1 MPEIRTRFAPSTT
14 GFAHPG
20 TLLAA
25 LLVYADAHQEHATH
39 LLRFEDLDP
48 DRCTPAFA
56 EDMQAALAWLGM
68 QWPQQE
74 FQHQH
79 LARFEAAM
87 DHLATAGHLYACD
100 CSRGAIKSQ
109 AQRAVDGS
117 FIYPGTCQS
126 KLLTQ
131 ETWRNCTDAIRC
143 RLPDADINI
152 IDESGIDLSQNP
164 ARALGDPI
172 VRRKD
177 GAFAYQLVVV
187 VDDAACGINRI
198 IRGRDLM
205 HSTATQIALQELLS
219 YPRPVYRHHLLL
231 LEQHGEKLAKFHK
244 SVSWHE
250 IAEVYSPEA
259 FIGFLATGLGL
270 RAPGDCSLA
279 EFVAAF
285 SWAAVDDRDRCLLW
299 RDQQLQWQAS

>member
-14 GFAHPG
+14 GSAHPG

-25 LLVYADAHQEHATH
+25 LLVYADAEQQQASR

-79 LARFEAAM
+79 LARYELAM
-87 DHLATAGHLYACD
+87 DQLAAAGHLYACD
-100 CSRGAIKSQ
+100 CSRALIKSE
-109 AQRAVDGS
+109 AQRAIDGS
-117 FIYPGTCQS
+117 FIYPGTCRKKVLS
-126 KLLTQ
+126 T
-131 ETWRNCTDAIRC
+131 ENWRSCTDAIRC
-143 RLPDADINI
+143 RLPDQQIEI

-164 ARALGDPI
+164 AREMGDPI

-187 VDDAACGINRI
+187 VDDHAVGINRI
-198 IRGRDLM
+198 IRGRDIM

-219 YPRPVYRHHLLL
+219 FPRPDYRHHLLL
-231 LEQHGEKLAKFHK
+231 LEQHGGKLAKFHQ

-250 IAEVYSPEA
+250 IAKVYRPEA
-259 FIGFLATGLGL
+259 FMGLLAAGLGL
-270 RAPGDCSLA
+270 RAAGDCSLA
-279 EFVAAF
+279 EFVQAF
-285 SWAAVDDRDRCLLW
+285 SWAALDDRDRCLLW
-299 RDQQLQWQAS
+299 RDQQLQWQVS